1 MSNKQQ
7 RTPRD
12 AIWKLLIELEKEGND
27 VATVIFD
34 LVALGVDYGTRLQG
48 KEFMIR
54 WLEEIAAQLR
64 EGKLHA
70 DKKIEP
76 AWRGTKQHPTG

>member
-1 MSNKQQ
+1 MAKTM
-7 RTPRD
+7 RTPRE

-27 VATVIFD
+27 VSVIIFE
-34 LVALGVDYGTRLQG
+34 LVALGVDYGTRLEG

-54 WLEEIAAQLR
+54 WLEEIAAQIR

-70 DKKIEP
+70 DKKN
-76 AWRGTKQHPTG
+76 